1 MYVYIYIIYN
11 INCIDDVIENN
22 IYLWKMASDWEKVSD
37 IFAIINVLHIKF
49 CITLPDTVNLVSIF
63 WESNRIQKKVFLLFL
78 VGVVFI
84 LLCLS
89 IRFRRNRKIEDAKEG
104 IVYEE
109 TK

>member
-1 MYVYIYIIYN
+1 MYIFERWPVT
-11 INCIDDVIENN
+11 
-22 IYLWKMASDWEKVSD
+22 EKVSG

-78 VGVVFI
+78 VGVAFI
-84 LLCLS
+84 LLYLS